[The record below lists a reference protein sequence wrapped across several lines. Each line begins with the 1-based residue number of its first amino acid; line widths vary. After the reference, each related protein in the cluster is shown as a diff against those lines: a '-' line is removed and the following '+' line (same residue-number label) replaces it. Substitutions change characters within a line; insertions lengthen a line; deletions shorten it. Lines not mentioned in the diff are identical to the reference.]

1 MNPIAIVFFLV
12 CAGALLAVSRKW
24 APAVLILGCTY
35 MTMGQGIE
43 IASIHLH
50 VYRMMLIV
58 GLLRVLIKGERL
70 KGGINSIDKIM
81 IAWGSWVIFASFFH
95 VDRYGFI
102 YTCGTIFN
110 VAAAYFLIR
119 IWSAD
124 LEEVKEVVL
133 MAAFL
138 LVPLALEM
146 MMEKATGRNIFS
158 VFGGVSELVPMREGK
173 LRAQGPFLHSILA
186 GTVGAACVPLFI
198 GLFSK
203 YRVVASVG
211 IAAGLAMTIT
221 SASSGPVMTLLAG
234 AGAMMLWPFK
244 HHLTKFRAGG
254 VVLYFV
260 LMMVMTR
267 PPYYLMGEID
277 ISGGSTGW
285 HRANLIEMT
294 FSHLSEWWLIGTDHT
309 RHWMP
314 AQGIG
319 ADPNHTDITNYFIGV
334 GVQAGLAGMLLVI
347 GMIAAAFREVG
358 LVLDSKLESQPEQ
371 GFMIW
376 CFGASLFSHAVTGLS
391 VSYFDQSILFFWLTI
406 AVITSTYSVVRLEEQ
421 EGITCETLKHNG
433 RRLSLE
439 DPSIEDPARVNA
451 EWRRKYREQ
460 IITRH
465 QVELNSKAVSQSGAD
480 YLSRPT
486 DLPTG

>member
-1 MNPIAIVFFLV
+1 MNPIALIFFLV
-12 CAGALLAVSRKW
+12 CAGALLSVSRKW

-58 GLLRVLIKGERL
+58 GLLRVFIKGERL
-70 KGGINSIDKIM
+70 KGGINLIDKM
-81 IAWGSWVIFASFFH
+81 LVAWGCWAILASFSH
-95 VDRYGFI
+95 VERYGFI
-102 YTCGTIFN
+102 YTCGTVFN
-110 VAAAYFLIR
+110 VAMVYFLIR
-119 IWSAD
+119 IWCSD

-133 MAAFL
+133 MVAFL
-138 LVPLALEM
+138 LVPLAAEM
-146 MMEKATGRNIFS
+146 LMEKATGRNIFA
-158 VFGGVSELVPMREGK
+158 VFGGVSEIVPIREGK

-186 GTVGAACVPLFI
+186 GTVGATCIPLFI

-203 YRVVASVG
+203 YRVAASVG
-211 IAAGLAMTIT
+211 IAAGLVMTFA
-221 SASSGPVMTLLAG
+221 SASSGPVMTLLA
-234 AGAMMLWPFK
+234 AVGAMMLWPFK
-244 HHLTKFRAGG
+244 HHLSKFRVGG
-254 VVLYFV
+254 VILYLV
-260 LMMVMTR
+260 LMMGMSR

-294 FSHLSEWWLIGTDHT
+294 FAHLSEWWLIGTDQT

-319 ADPNHTDITNYFIGV
+319 ADPNHTDITNYFIGL
-334 GVQAGLAGMLLVI
+334 GVQAGLPGMLLVV
-347 GMIAAAFREVG
+347 GMVALAFRAVG
-358 LVLDSKLESQPEQ
+358 KVLDARLESQPEQ

-391 VSYFDQSILFFWLTI
+391 VSYFDQSVLFFWLTI
-406 AVITSTYSVVRLEEQ
+406 AVITSTYSVVLHEAR
-421 EGITCETLKHNG
+421 EGVLYKTPQPNAEG
-433 RRLSLE
+433 FSLE
-439 DPSIEDPARVNA
+439 AATAENPARVNA

-460 IITRH
+460 LTTRG
-465 QVELNSKAVSQSGAD
+465 QIGLKPSAVLDSGAD
-480 YLSRPT
+480 YSCRPN
-486 DLPTG
+486 DVPTT